1 MTDTTYS
8 PPALAAPPDPTWEPL
23 GDQADGSSWDAQR
36 GAGVNLGTVTGLPAT
51 DSVPNPRRPRGQR
64 RGSSHDQHDHPVR
77 GHRPPA

>member
-8 PPALAAPPDPTWEPL
+8 PPASAAPPDPTWEPL

-51 DSVPNPRRPRGQR
+51 DSVPKSAPAKRPAERKQ
-64 RGSSHDQHDHPVR
+64 P
-77 GHRPPA
+77 